1 MPRKPYGRKV
11 IESTLLLS
19 VAGIRLPT
27 HPLKPRIPS
36 EDVNPG
42 LKPSNDSETDM
53 TGAHSQEKGLFSGI
67 EKPLTHPLKPR
78 IPSERTEA
86 QDSER
91 ARQ

>member
-1 MPRKPYGRKV
+1 MPRKPYEGKV

-27 HPLKPRIPS
+27 HPFLGMK
-36 EDVNPG
+36 
-42 LKPSNDSETDM
+42 
-53 TGAHSQEKGLFSGI
+53 
-67 EKPLTHPLKPR
+67 KPLTRPLR
-78 IPSERTEA
+78 IRILSERTEA

>member
-1 MPRKPYGRKV
+1 MPRKPYEGKV

-27 HPLKPRIPS
+27 HPFLGMKKPPTQPLRI
-36 EDVNPG
+36 
-42 LKPSNDSETDM
+42 
-53 TGAHSQEKGLFSGI
+53 
-67 EKPLTHPLKPR
+67 R
-78 IPSERTEA
+78 ILSSRTEA

>member
-1 MPRKPYGRKV
+1 MPRKPYGGKV

-27 HPLKPRIPS
+27 HPFLGMK
-36 EDVNPG
+36 
-42 LKPSNDSETDM
+42 
-53 TGAHSQEKGLFSGI
+53 
-67 EKPLTHPLKPR
+67 KPLTQPLR
-78 IPSERTEA
+78 IRILSARTEA

>member
-1 MPRKPYGRKV
+1 MPRKLYEGKV

-27 HPLKPRIPS
+27 HPFLGMK
-36 EDVNPG
+36 
-42 LKPSNDSETDM
+42 
-53 TGAHSQEKGLFSGI
+53 
-67 EKPLTHPLKPR
+67 KPLTHPLR
-78 IPSERTEA
+78 IRILSARPEA

>member
-1 MPRKPYGRKV
+1 MSRKPYERKV

-42 LKPSNDSETDM
+42 LKPPSPNEAESGAEAAKRQRSGHVVHM
-53 TGAHSQEKGLFSGI
+53 TGANY
-67 EKPLTHPLKPR
+67 
-78 IPSERTEA
+78 PSTRFWA
-86 QDSER
+86 
-91 ARQ
+91 

>member
-1 MPRKPYGRKV
+1 MPRKPYEKKV

-27 HPLKPRIPS
+27 HPFLGMK
-36 EDVNPG
+36 
-42 LKPSNDSETDM
+42 
-53 TGAHSQEKGLFSGI
+53 
-67 EKPLTHPLKPR
+67 KPLTQPLR
-78 IPSERTEA
+78 IRILSARTEA

>member
-1 MPRKPYGRKV
+1 MPRKPYEKKV

-27 HPLKPRIPS
+27 HPFLGMK
-36 EDVNPG
+36 
-42 LKPSNDSETDM
+42 
-53 TGAHSQEKGLFSGI
+53 
-67 EKPLTHPLKPR
+67 KPLTQPLKPR

>member
-1 MPRKPYGRKV
+1 MPRKPYEGKV

-27 HPLKPRIPS
+27 HPFLGMKKPP
-36 EDVNPG
+36 
-42 LKPSNDSETDM
+42 
-53 TGAHSQEKGLFSGI
+53 
-67 EKPLTHPLKPR
+67 THPLR
-78 IPSERTEA
+78 IRILSARTEA

>member
-1 MPRKPYGRKV
+1 MPRKPYEGKV

-27 HPLKPRIPS
+27 HPFLGMK
-36 EDVNPG
+36 
-42 LKPSNDSETDM
+42 
-53 TGAHSQEKGLFSGI
+53 
-67 EKPLTHPLKPR
+67 KPLTQPLR
-78 IPSERTEA
+78 IRILSARTEA

>member
-1 MPRKPYGRKV
+1 MPRKLYGGKV

-27 HPLKPRIPS
+27 HPFLGMKKPPTQPLRI
-36 EDVNPG
+36 
-42 LKPSNDSETDM
+42 
-53 TGAHSQEKGLFSGI
+53 
-67 EKPLTHPLKPR
+67 R
-78 IPSERTEA
+78 ILSSRTEA